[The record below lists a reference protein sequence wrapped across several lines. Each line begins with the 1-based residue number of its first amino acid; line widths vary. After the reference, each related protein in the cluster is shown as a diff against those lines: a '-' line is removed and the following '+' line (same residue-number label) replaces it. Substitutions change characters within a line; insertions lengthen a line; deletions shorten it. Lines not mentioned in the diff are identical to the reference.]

1 VPHSCARFIAHEWGL
16 QDASHRRTGDTAQA
30 CRKKLIEENTVFIYS
45 LSTLEQ
51 GAAAARFMKLP
62 LTQLKKYGFGNDPHK
77 NDMIRQEMQY
87 KQNHCGYF

>member
-1 VPHSCARFIAHEWGL
+1 
-16 QDASHRRTGDTAQA
+16 
-30 CRKKLIEENTVFIYS
+30 
-45 LSTLEQ
+45 
-51 GAAAARFMKLP
+51 LP